1 MLALAQLAVKVNK
14 NNQVNFITQNNR
26 QNKQLL
32 YFFTFDW
39 IVKLSLFDYDFN

>member
-1 MLALAQLAVKVNK
+1 MLALAQLPVKVNK
-14 NNQVNFITQNNR
+14 NNQVNLNTQNNR
-26 QNKQLL
+26 QIKQLL